1 MMEDDGGW
9 GQEGVAEDGWRNG
22 GGGGKGRGRGRKRV
36 MEDDGGDGS
45 GAWGQR
51 KRHGPEVLAP
61 SSFGAAA
68 PLRPNAENHG
78 HGSAGAGSNR
88 WAAYL

>member
-1 MMEDDGGW
+1 MEDDRAW
-9 GQEGVAEDGWRNG
+9 GQEGAAENGWRT
-22 GGGGKGRGRGRKRV
+22 GGGGKGGKGGGRKRV
-36 MEDDGGDGS
+36 MEDGDGDGS

-68 PLRPNAENHG
+68 PLRPNAENYG
-78 HGSAGAGSNR
+78 HGSAGASSNR
-88 WAAYL
+88 WAVYL